1 MIALRY
7 EVFLEVASILSFSKA
22 ADSLCISQPAVSKQ
36 IKILEAEMNVALFER
51 KGNMISMTHSGKKLY
66 GYMLRAKTIQRQILS
81 DEDIIKKPETT
92 RGELKIGASTTI
104 SLYIMPKILSS
115 FHNKF
120 PKVKMILINRNSE
133 NVLNALINHEID
145 LAIVEAYHQVNAVYS
160 KAFINDE
167 IIPICSKNSPY
178 GQSEIRLEEIKD
190 IPIALRERGSGT
202 LSVLKKELETNK
214 IKLSDLNV
222 IAHLGGTEALKNFLL
237 ADKAVGFLSR
247 WSVEKELGNGELRQI
262 NIKSLKVDRKFN
274 FVMRKG
280 EESTGLI
287 RNFIKE
293 SKLLYNVRL

>member
-7 EVFLEVASILSFSKA
+7 EVFLQVASHMSFSKA
-22 ADSLCISQPAVSKQ
+22 ADVLCISQPAVSKQ
-36 IKILEAEMNVALFER
+36 IKILESELGVPFFTRNGNSIKMTPSGEKLF
-51 KGNMISMTHSGKKLY
+51 LY
-66 GYMLRAKTIQRQILS
+66 MQQAKIIERQILS

-178 GQSEIRLEEIKD
+178 AQSEIELEEIKD

-202 LSVLKKELETNK
+202 LFVLKKELETNK

-237 ADKAVGFLSR
+237 ADKTIGR
-247 WSVEKELGNGELRQI
+247 
-262 NIKSLKVDRKFN
+262 
-274 FVMRKG
+274 
-280 EESTGLI
+280 
-287 RNFIKE
+287 
-293 SKLLYNVRL
+293 

>member
-1 MIALRY
+1 M
-7 EVFLEVASILSFSKA
+7 SFSKA
-22 ADSLCISQPAVSKQ
+22 ADVLCISQPAVSKQ
-36 IKILEAEMNVALFER
+36 IKILESELGVPFFTRNGNSIKMTPSGEKLF
-51 KGNMISMTHSGKKLY
+51 LY
-66 GYMLRAKTIQRQILS
+66 MQQAKIIERQILS

-178 GQSEIRLEEIKD
+178 AQSEIELEEIKD

-202 LSVLKKELETNK
+202 LFVLKKELETNK

-237 ADKAVGFLSR
+237 ADKTIGFLSR
-247 WSVEKELGNGELRQI
+247 WSVEKELNNGELREI
-262 NIKSLKVDRKFN
+262 KIKSFKVNRKFN

-280 EESTGLI
+280 EESAGVT